1 MKHMFLVLFAAY
13 LAGNVYVFVRIWKA
27 FFSQASAM
35 QFALLQTPVS
45 KWLFAAFFWFAALSL
60 FIAMFARNL
69 PLPQGFFAF
78 CYNLGSIWLVFTL
91 YMVMILLPLDLL
103 RVVKRDVVLIT
114 LVAVA
119 LLLLG
124 GYINYRNPR
133 VEKVE
138 IGCDGGG
145 EVQGAGSLK
154 IVAISDV
161 HLGYAT
167 GKRALQRYVK
177 LINSQHPDV
186 VLIAGD
192 LIDNDV
198 SPVESARMWEELGQ
212 IVAPGGIYMVPGN
225 HEYISGIGKVEK
237 FLEKTPITLLR
248 DSAAVLPGGTVLVG
262 RDDRSNRHRKSMEEL
277 IGAVDSLLP
286 DNHSAPV
293 ILLEHQPYDIAAKS
307 TMGFDLQI
315 YGHTHRGQIWPMS
328 LLVDRMYEQSHG
340 YRQWGTSHVIVTEGL
355 SLWGPPFRI
364 GTNSNLFVVK
374 LCTMSQQL

>member
-1 MKHMFLVLFAAY
+1 MFLLLFAAY

-27 FFSQASAM
+27 FFSPPSV
-35 QFALLQTPVS
+35 LQYAVLQCAAFKT
-45 KWLFAAFFWFAALSL
+45 LFAVVFWFAALSL

-69 PLPQGFFAF
+69 PLPQGFFAL

-103 RVVKRDVVLIT
+103 QVVKRDVVLIT
-114 LVAVA
+114 LAAVA

-124 GYINYRNPR
+124 GYVNYRNPR
-133 VEKVE
+133 VEKVA
-138 IGCDGGG
+138 IGCKGGG
-145 EVQGAGSLK
+145 AAQGSDSLK

-167 GKRALQRYVK
+167 GKRMLQRYVK
-177 LINSQHPDV
+177 LINSQKPDV

-198 SPVESARMWEELGQ
+198 APVEAARMWEELWQ
-212 IVAPGGIYMVPGN
+212 IEAPGGIYMVPGN
-225 HEYISGIGKVEK
+225 HEYISGIGEVEK
-237 FLEKTPITLLR
+237 FLEKTPIILLR
-248 DSAAVLPGGTVLVG
+248 DSVAVLPGGVLLAG
-262 RDDRSNRHRKSMEEL
+262 RDDRSNRHRKSVEEL
-277 IGAVDSLLP
+277 LCAVDTLLP
-286 DNHSAPV
+286 DSHFAHL
-293 ILLEHQPYDIAAKS
+293 ILLEHQPYDIASKS

-315 YGHTHRGQIWPMS
+315 YGHTHRGQVWPMS

-340 YRQWGTSHVIVTEGL
+340 YCQWGSSHVIVTEGL

-364 GTNSNLFVVK
+364 GTSSNLYVVT
-374 LCTMSQQL
+374 LSTTSQQL